1 MGKINGFIGTYASEN
16 SKGVYRFT
24 FDTVSGTLG
33 KPELFYEAKDAKW
46 ISLYKNIMAVP
57 VENMHG
63 PAPAFRYIG
72 RKG

>member
-46 ISLYKNIMAVP
+46 ISLYKKIMAVP
-57 VENMHG
+57 V
-63 PAPAFRYIG
+63 
-72 RKG
+72 

>member
-33 KPELFYEAKDAKW
+33 KTELFYEAKDA
-46 ISLYKNIMAVP
+46 S
-57 VENMHG
+57 
-63 PAPAFRYIG
+63 AFRENWFLSV
-72 RKG
+72 RSVKSP